1 MAPSPPELIF
11 KWETLREVGPYDL
24 RYAVPVPGKLYEVEL
39 TSGPGVQVWR
49 ASDGQQ
55 YFCHGLTF
63 GGKEAPGGP
72 ISPFSGKAVETIP
85 HRHYQPIPESEA
97 RPGDILVWRGVAPDS
112 TPHSA
117 VLTDPVITPGMG
129 SLDEVTRL
137 QSKNGILPE
146 QNLALGQ
153 LIQDYGEAYNVF
165 RRR

>member
-1 MAPSPPELIF
+1 VRAGSHRPEGDAARVERGRSTAGVGGRAAPNKSRCPPFRL
-11 KWETLREVGPYDL
+11 
-24 RYAVPVPGKLYEVEL
+24 A
-39 TSGPGVQVWR
+39 
-49 ASDGQQ
+49 
-55 YFCHGLTF
+55 
-63 GGKEAPGGP
+63 
-72 ISPFSGKAVETIP
+72 
-85 HRHYQPIPESEA
+85 ESEA

-129 SLDEVTRL
+129 SLDEATRL
-137 QSKNGILPE
+137 QSKNGMLPE